1 MDKVAEVDDTV
12 IVAETEFEESTH
24 SADEFK
30 EHILNTNLIIN
41 KRSSSSFRSSRA
53 NRPPESP
60 MFNLGQYRA
69 SAS

>member
-1 MDKVAEVDDTV
+1 MNLRGKPFLRLDMDKVAEVDDTV

-53 NRPPESP
+53 DRPPVS
-60 MFNLGQYRA
+60 
-69 SAS
+69 